1 LTRSRDG
8 EEKNFD
14 LTIIIIAGP
23 NGAAKTTFAREF
35 LPQEAD
41 CLTFISADLIT
52 EGVERGE
59 SFAIETILSGR
70 TCARMIPR
78 FRDLA
83 VVWEVVGCVKS
94 VLPFFGGRA

>member
-1 LTRSRDG
+1 MTGSRDG
-8 EEKNFD
+8 EEKNPD

-23 NGAAKTTFAREF
+23 NGEGKTTFAREF
-35 LPQEAD
+35 LQQETN

-59 SFAIETILSGR
+59 SSAIETILGGR
-70 TCARMIPR
+70 ACARIIPR
-78 FRDLA
+78 FCDLA
-83 VVWEVVGCVKS
+83 VVWEAVGCVKS